1 MAPKREKITFYG
13 TGRRKKSI
21 ARVRLL
27 NGNGSITINNKP
39 IDEFLGIETL
49 KVIVKQPLVATK

>member
-1 MAPKREKITFYG
+1 MAKVYYYG

-27 NGNGSITINNKP
+27 PGEGKILIN
-39 IDEFLGIETL
+39 DRS
-49 KVIVKQPLVATK
+49 

>member
-1 MAPKREKITFYG
+1 MADQVQYYG

-27 NGNGSITINNKP
+27 PGDGNITINGRELENYVDKK
-39 IDEFLGIETL
+39 TL
-49 KVIVKQPLVATK
+49 EMI

>member
-1 MAPKREKITFYG
+1 MATKKEKISFYG

-27 NGNGSITINNKP
+27 NGNGKINTFKSFEN
-39 IDEFLGIETL
+39 
-49 KVIVKQPLVATK
+49 V